1 MAVVGTT
8 TECLMIKCP
17 YCGKELDLQVLLTS
31 PTPAG
36 AGAKA
41 KWYFSTYCF
50 VIALMCV
57 GPFALPLMWFNPR
70 YKPITKILATVL
82 ILAVTVWLYYLIRP
96 VYQSLK
102 QQLDQVYRLT
112 G

>member
-1 MAVVGTT
+1 
-8 TECLMIKCP
+8 
-17 YCGKELDLQVLLTS
+17 
-31 PTPAG
+31 
-36 AGAKA
+36 
-41 KWYFSTYCF
+41 
-50 VIALMCV
+50 MCV

-70 YKPITKILATVL
+70 YKPITKIIASVL
-82 ILAVTVWLYYLIRP
+82 ILAVTVWLYYLIKP